1 MAWHLLLFPVPVGA
15 PVPSLLKPLPSGTG
29 FQAEALALGRGL
41 VGRGERDAHKRNPSL
56 PSWAGVSAGHR
67 ACVPEAVPIPPLTTT
82 KNSPFGSSKP
92 FCPRQGSICTW
103 LQVSEQA
110 EEELGWVYDRAG
122 WGAPEAAELAPFGG
136 PLLGLPS
143 PCGPCP
149 HCTQASRREVSPEPA
164 SRRQPGAPD
173 LRGAFRWGWWQCL
186 LPGRTP
192 GLALVRALCPQSPRD
207 SQSGLPQSR
216 LANHTPSL

>member
-1 MAWHLLLFPVPVGA
+1 M
-15 PVPSLLKPLPSGTG
+15 
-29 FQAEALALGRGL
+29 GL
-41 VGRGERDAHKRNPSL
+41 
-56 PSWAGVSAGHR
+56 
-67 ACVPEAVPIPPLTTT
+67 
-82 KNSPFGSSKP
+82 
-92 FCPRQGSICTW
+92 RQGR
-103 LQVSEQA
+103 
-110 EEELGWVYDRAG
+110 LGGSGGCRVGTIWSPPAG
-122 WGAPEAAELAPFGG
+122 TAF
-136 PLLGLPS
+136 PLWAL
-143 PCGPCP
+143 P

-173 LRGAFRWGWWQCL
+173 LRGAFRWGWWHCL